1 MRTDVFHLTLL
12 LWSFSLGWHG
22 QWKAPLH
29 RASVGPLEA
38 HPALHISESHR
49 LPSAFFS
56 RSCELPALLST
67 GLLLHSARGPRN
79 HLDHLSLVTAKLL
92 LHLWW
97 YHAYKFPYAEHLSLA
112 NVSGNHQKCS
122 KRSDDPN
129 SAQGWAR
136 TAPLRLQ
143 SGATGTGAESKE
155 LPNGCCVTAIP
166 APSWH
171 LCVCIFFRGIPAL
184 STSSY
189 LIY

>member
-1 MRTDVFHLTLL
+1 MRTDVFHLTSL

-22 QWKAPLH
+22 QRRALLH
-29 RASVGPLEA
+29 RASAGPLEA
-38 HPALHISESHR
+38 HPALHMWESHW
-49 LPSAFFS
+49 LPPAFFS
-56 RSCELPALLST
+56 RSCELAALLST
-67 GLLLHSARGPRN
+67 RLSLHSARGPRN
-79 HLDHLSLVTAKLL
+79 HLDHFFLVMAKFL

-97 YHAYKFPYAEHLSLA
+97 HRAYKFPYAEHLSLA
-112 NVSGNHQKCS
+112 NVAGNQQKCS

-129 SAQGWAR
+129 STQGWAC

-143 SGATGTGAESKE
+143 AGAMGTAAESKE
-155 LPNGCCVTAIP
+155 LLTSWCVTASP

-171 LCVCIFFRGIPAL
+171 PCVCIFFRGIPAL